1 MVALKTYKQRIG
13 MALLRL
19 LEKRVRAHVYLSCMK
34 WEEIKRVLNRHVP
47 NLKSIQ
53 ILKIGTTKLKDHEEY
68 FILCDEYNWHEDK
81 IVEEA
86 KQELKKE
93 FTKKLPKH
101 LDPVVKA
108 IYVKSLA

>member
-1 MVALKTYKQRIG
+1 
-13 MALLRL
+13 
-19 LEKRVRAHVYLSCMK
+19 MK
-34 WEEIKRVLNRHVP
+34 WEEIKRVLNKYVP
-47 NLKSIQ
+47 RLKSIQ

-86 KQELKKE
+86 SQGLKKE

-101 LDPVVKA
+101 LDQVVKMA
-108 IYVKSLA
+108 FVKSLTQYQNVV

>member
-1 MVALKTYKQRIG
+1 

-34 WEEIKRVLNRHVP
+34 WEEIKKVLNKHVP

-53 ILKIGTTKLKDHEEY
+53 ILKIGTSKLKDHEEY
-68 FILCDEYNWHEDK
+68 FIVCDEYNWHEDK

-86 KQELKKE
+86 EQDLKKE

-101 LDPVVKA
+101 LDPFVKTLF
-108 IYVKSLA
+108 VKSICG

>member
-1 MVALKTYKQRIG
+1 

-34 WEEIKRVLNRHVP
+34 WEEIKKVLNRHVP
-47 NLKSIQ
+47 HLKSIQ

-86 KQELKKE
+86 KQDLKKE
-93 FTKKLPKH
+93 FTKKLPKY
-101 LDPVVKA
+101 LEPVVKA
-108 IYVKSLA
+108 AFVNSL

>member
-1 MVALKTYKQRIG
+1 

-34 WEEIKRVLNRHVP
+34 WEEIKKVLNRHVP
-47 NLKSIQ
+47 TLKSIQ
-53 ILKIGTTKLKDHEEY
+53 VLKLGTTKLKDSEEY

-81 IVEEA
+81 IVEKARED
-86 KQELKKE
+86 LKKE

-101 LDPVVKA
+101 LDSTMKS
-108 IYVKSLA
+108 IFVKSICG

>member
-1 MVALKTYKQRIG
+1 

-34 WEEIKRVLNRHVP
+34 WEEIKRVLNRYVP
-47 NLKSIQ
+47 RLKSIQ
-53 ILKIGTTKLKDHEEY
+53 ILKIGTTKIKDHEEY

-86 KQELKKE
+86 KQGLKKE

-101 LDPVVKA
+101 LDAVVKTA
-108 IYVKSLA
+108 LVNLHLAGL

>member
-1 MVALKTYKQRIG
+1 

-34 WEEIKRVLNRHVP
+34 WEEIKKVLDKHVP
-47 NLKSIQ
+47 GLRSIQ
-53 ILKIGTTKLKDHEEY
+53 VLKIGTGKIKNHEDY

-86 KQELKKE
+86 RRDLKKE
-93 FTKKLPKH
+93 FSKKIPKH
-101 LDPVVKA
+101 LDPLVKTLF
-108 IYVKSLA
+108 VKSICG

>member
-1 MVALKTYKQRIG
+1 

-34 WEEIKRVLNRHVP
+34 WEEIKIVLNRYVGC
-47 NLKSIQ
+47 LKSIQ
-53 ILKIGTTKLKDHEEY
+53 ILKLGTSKIKDHEEY

-86 KQELKKE
+86 RQDLRKE
-93 FTKKLPKH
+93 FTRKLPKN
-101 LDPVVKA
+101 LDPAVKA
-108 IYVKSLA
+108 TFVKSLG